1 MPLVPIVPSA
11 LIETPPLA
19 AGPGAVDVSVC
30 VANWNCAPLLR
41 RCLQSLFD
49 HPQGARFEVIVVDNA
64 SSDGAAEMVAAEFP
78 HVALIRNA
86 ENRGFASASN
96 QAATRAL
103 GRYLFFLNNDTEV
116 PPQTLGRLLDHPT

>member
-1 MPLVPIVPSA
+1 MPLVSQ
-11 LIETPPLA
+11 A
-19 AGPGAVDVSVC
+19 ARSDTAPRTAGAVVDVSVC
-30 VANWNCAPLLR
+30 IANWNCAPLLR
-41 RCLQSLFD
+41 HCLRSLFD